1 MDKLIIIGNGFD
13 IAHGLKTDYK
23 YFLSQLTEQHRK
35 FYETVTSY
43 KAASKAWRWRETQ
56 MMV

>member
-35 FYETVTSY
+35 FYETVCQY
-43 KAASKAWRWRETQ
+43 IPEDALW
-56 MMV
+56 